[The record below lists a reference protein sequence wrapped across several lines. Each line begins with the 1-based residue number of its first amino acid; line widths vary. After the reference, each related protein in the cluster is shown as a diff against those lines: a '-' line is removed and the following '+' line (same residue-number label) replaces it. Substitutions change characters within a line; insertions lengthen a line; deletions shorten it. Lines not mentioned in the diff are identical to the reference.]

1 MLTIT
6 EAIKQSGIGRT
17 AFYSK
22 INKGLISV
30 SIVDGKK
37 AIDPA
42 ELVRVFGDGV
52 QIKNKINS
60 DTDVNKQA
68 EQELIIKH
76 LTERL
81 EDANE
86 RVNDY
91 KATVRRLESPD
102 KALIERLEREREE
115 IRQERE
121 QLNKERIKIV
131 EAMNRQNPIA
141 RWWNNLGG
149 KDES

>member
-30 SIVDGKK
+30 SVVNGKK
-37 AIDPA
+37 AIDPS
-42 ELVRVFGDGV
+42 ELVRVFGNDV
-52 QIKNKINS
+52 QVENKVNS
-60 DTDVNKQA
+60 EEDLNKQA
-68 EQELIIKH
+68 EQALIIKH

-91 KATVRRLESPD
+91 KATVKRLESPD
-102 KALIERLEREREE
+102 RALAERLEREREE
-115 IRQERE
+115 IRIERE
-121 QLNKERIKIV
+121 QLNKERMKLV
-131 EAMNRQNPIA
+131 EAMNRQNPIV
-141 RWWNNLGG
+141 RWWNKLGG
-149 KDES
+149 KDEN

>member
-30 SIVDGKK
+30 SMVDGKK

-42 ELVRVFGDGV
+42 ELVRVFGSGIQV
-52 QIKNKINS
+52 ENKVNS
-60 DTDVNKQA
+60 DSDLNKQA

-91 KATVRRLESPD
+91 KATVKRLESPD
-102 KALIERLEREREE
+102 KAIAERLEREREE
-115 IRQERE
+115 IRLERE
-121 QLNKERIKIV
+121 QLNKERIKLV
-131 EAMNRQNPIA
+131 EAMNRPNAIA
-141 RWWNNLGG
+141 RWWRGLGD